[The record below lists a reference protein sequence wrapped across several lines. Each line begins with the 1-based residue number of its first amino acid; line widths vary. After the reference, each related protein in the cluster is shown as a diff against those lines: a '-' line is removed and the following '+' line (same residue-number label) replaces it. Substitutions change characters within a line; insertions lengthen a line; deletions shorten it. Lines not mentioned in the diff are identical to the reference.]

1 MVQLGYFFRTAALAS
16 RTPGASPAISLLS
29 YSKNTGLSGELRL
42 MSSSVADAM
51 RSSRSGSGGT
61 MVGSATGSGGAG
73 GRAADDGV
81 EGAGAGGGIARATGG
96 FFLPHAET
104 ATVNTTRTSSAARG
118 AGKRI
123 NI

>member
-42 MSSSVADAM
+42 MSSSEADAM

-73 GRAADDGV
+73 GRPPVDGDEGGAAP
-81 EGAGAGGGIARATGG
+81 GGGIARATGG
-96 FFLPHAET
+96 FLPPHAEAT
-104 ATVNTTRTSSAARG
+104 TVNTTRTASAARST
-118 AGKRI
+118 AD
-123 NI
+123 